1 MQRHIAQSALARYG
15 VAVASVALA
24 VVPALWLRPLALA
37 GAQFLLVAVLITGW
51 VSGLR
56 PALVAWGLATLAFKY
71 YFTPPLDSL
80 MVDVAQ
86 LPRLIVFAVVAVLM
100 ATVSAARRKT
110 EDALKSARDGLE
122 ERVRERTV
130 RFRDLVDSVEGIVW
144 EADATTLQFSFVS
157 DQAERILGY
166 PVERWLSEPTF
177 WKDHLHPDDRERAV
191 PFRER
196 ASGENRDHEFEY
208 RMIAADGRVV
218 WLHGLVTVVVEGGRA
233 TQLRGVM
240 VDITDRKQAETVL
253 RERAGL
259 LDLTHDTV
267 FVRDMND
274 VVTYWNRAAEEFYGW
289 TAEEAVGKVSHH
301 LTQTVFPEPIEHIQA
316 TLLQAGR
323 WEGELVHTRADGTQ
337 AVVASRWSLQRDRH
351 GQPLAILETNNDITS
366 RKQAEAK
373 LRESEQ
379 RYRYVFDA
387 TGVSICEEDF
397 SEVKLAID
405 DLRSRGV
412 RDFRTYFATH
422 PDFVEHALTLVKTVD
437 VNDVFV
443 RLFGARDKDEL
454 LGARH
459 EIMVPESREVFVESL
474 VAVAEGRTSYE
485 AETVVQ
491 RLNGE
496 RLRVLFTMTFPPPP
510 ARLDRVLATLV
521 DVTKGRR
528 AEYLAGHVFETSPDA
543 IYIVGRDYTY
553 RRVNPVFARRWRLPA
568 EEIVGRGMG
577 DLAGKEPFEET
588 YKPNLDRC
596 FAGEEVSFGGWF
608 PTPGGLRY
616 LAATYS
622 PLRPDTERVVAVLAV
637 TRDLTDHVRASE
649 ALQEA
654 QAELAHVTRVMT
666 LGELTA
672 SIAHEVNQPLAAIVA
687 DANASLYWLAASTPD
702 LGRVREALDA
712 IVRDG
717 HRAADVI
724 QRIRQLAT
732 KTSPQKARLEV
743 NDVIRDLVPL
753 IGIEMRSHEVSLRI
767 DLAPALPPVFA
778 DRIQLQQVLIN
789 LVMNGIEAMA
799 SVGGRTRELVI
810 RSQPEEDDH
819 VVVAVQDAGVGFDAR
834 KADQLFNA
842 FYTTKP
848 DGMGMGLSIS
858 RSIIE
863 AHGGR
868 LWATAN
874 PDHGATFHFA
884 LPGLLG
890 LAAEDEP

>member
-1 MQRHIAQSALARYG
+1 MQPHSARSAVTRYG
-15 VAVASVALA
+15 VAVASVTIA
-24 VVPALWLRPLALA
+24 VMPALWLRPLALA
-37 GAQFLLVAVLITGW
+37 GAQFLLVAVLITGL
-51 VSGLR
+51 VSGLG
-56 PALVAWGLATLAFKY
+56 PAMVAWGLATLAFKY

-80 MVDVAQ
+80 NVDVAQ
-86 LPRLIVFAVVAVLM
+86 LPRLIVFASVALLM
-100 ATVSAARRKT
+100 AAVSAARHKA
-110 EDALKSARDGLE
+110 EDGLKSARDGLE
-122 ERVRERTV
+122 QRVRERTA
-130 RFRDLVDSVEGIVW
+130 RFRDLVNSVEGIVW
-144 EADATTLQFSFVS
+144 EADAATFRFSFVS

-166 PVERWLSEPTF
+166 PAERWLAEPTF
-177 WKDHLHPDDRERAV
+177 RKDHLHPDDRERAV

-196 ASGENRDHEFEY
+196 ASGENRGHEFEY

-218 WLHGLVTVVVEGGRA
+218 WLRDLVTVVGDPEHA
-233 TQLRGVM
+233 PQLRGVT
-240 VDITDRKQAETVL
+240 VDITDLKHAETAL

-301 LTQTVFPEPIEHIQA
+301 LTQTIFPEPIEHIQA
-316 TLLQAGR
+316 TLRQAGR
-323 WEGELVHTRADGTQ
+323 WEGELVHTRADGSQ

-351 GQPLAILETNNDITS
+351 GQPLAILETNNDITN

-387 TGVSICEEDF
+387 TGVSICEKDF

-405 DLRSRGV
+405 DLRSRGI
-412 RDFRTYFATH
+412 RDFRNYFATH
-422 PDFVEHALTLVKTVD
+422 PDFVERAIGLVKTVD
-437 VNDVFV
+437 MNDVFV

-454 LGARH
+454 LGAPHR
-459 EIMVPESREVFVESL
+459 IVVPESREVFVEGL
-474 VAVAEGRTSYE
+474 VAIAEGRTSYE
-485 AETVVQ
+485 AETLVQ

-496 RLRVLFTMTFPPPP
+496 RLRVRFTMTFPPPP

-528 AEYLAGHVFETSPDA
+528 AEYLAGYVFETSPDA
-543 IYIVGRDYTY
+543 MYIVGRDYTY
-553 RRVNPVFARRWRLPA
+553 RRVNPVFARRWGMPA
-568 EEIVGRGMG
+568 EEIVGMRMG

-608 PTPGGLRY
+608 PTPDGRRY
-616 LAATYS
+616 LVATYS
-622 PLRPDTERVVAVLAV
+622 PLRPDSERVEAALAV
-637 TRDLTDHVRASE
+637 TRDLTDRVRASE
-649 ALQEA
+649 ALQET

-687 DANASLYWLAASTPD
+687 DANASLNWLAASPPA
-702 LGRVREALDA
+702 LGSVREALDA
-712 IVRDG
+712 IVKDG

-732 KTSPQKARLEV
+732 KTSPQKARLDV
-743 NDVIRDLVPL
+743 NDVIRDVVPL
-753 IGIEMRSHEVSLRI
+753 IGTEVRAHDVSLRI
-767 DLAPALPPVFA
+767 DLAPELPPVLA

-799 SVGGRTRELVI
+799 SIGGRPRDLVV
-810 RSQPEEDDH
+810 RSQLGDEDQ
-819 VVVAVQDAGVGFDAR
+819 VMVSVRDAGVGIDTQ
-834 KADQLFNA
+834 KIDQLFSA

-863 AHGGR
+863 THGGR
-868 LWATAN
+868 LWATPNA
-874 PDHGATFHFA
+874 DHGATFHFA
-884 LPGLLG
+884 LPRM
-890 LAAEDEP
+890 

>member
-1 MQRHIAQSALARYG
+1 MQRHIARSAVTRYG
-15 VAVASVALA
+15 IAVASVMIA
-24 VVPALWLRPLALA
+24 VMPALWLRPLALA
-37 GAQFLLVAVLITGW
+37 GAQFLLVAVLITGL
-51 VSGLR
+51 VGGLG
-56 PALVAWGLATLAFKY
+56 PALVAWILATLAFKY

-80 MVDVAQ
+80 NVDVAQ
-86 LPRLIVFAVVAVLM
+86 LPRLIVFASVSLLM
-100 ATVSAARRKT
+100 AAVSAARRKA
-110 EDALKSARDGLE
+110 EDGLNSARDGLE
-122 ERVRERTV
+122 QRVRERTA
-130 RFRDLVDSVEGIVW
+130 RFRDLVNSVEGIVW

-177 WKDHLHPDDRERAV
+177 WRDHLHPDDRETAV

-196 ASGENRDHEFEY
+196 TSGENRGHEFEY
-208 RMIAADGRVV
+208 RMIAASGRVV
-218 WLHGLVTVVVEGGRA
+218 WLRDLVTVAGDGEHA
-233 TQLRGVM
+233 TQLRGVT
-240 VDITDRKQAETVL
+240 VDITDLKHAETAL

-289 TAEEAVGKVSHH
+289 TAVEAVGKVSHH
-301 LTQTVFPEPIEHIQA
+301 LTQTIFPEPIEHIQA

-323 WEGELVHTRADGTQ
+323 WEGELVHTRADGSQ

-351 GQPLAILETNNDITS
+351 GQPLAILETNNDITN

-387 TGVSICEEDF
+387 TGVSICEKDF

-405 DLRSRGV
+405 DLRSRGI
-412 RDFRTYFATH
+412 RDFRNYFATH
-422 PDFVEHALTLVKTVD
+422 PDFVERAIGLVRTVD
-437 VNDVFV
+437 MNEVFV

-454 LGARH
+454 LGAPHR
-459 EIMVPESREVFVESL
+459 IVVPESREVFVEGL
-474 VAVAEGRTSYE
+474 VAIAEGRTSYE
-485 AETVVQ
+485 AETLVQ

-496 RLRVLFTMTFPPPP
+496 RLRVRFTMTFPPPP

-528 AEYLAGHVFETSPDA
+528 AEYLAGYVFETSPDA
-543 IYIVGRDYTY
+543 MYIVGRDYTY
-553 RRVNPVFARRWRLPA
+553 RRVNPVFARRWGMPA
-568 EEIVGRGMG
+568 EEIVGMRMG

-608 PTPGGLRY
+608 PTPDGRRY
-616 LAATYS
+616 LVATYS
-622 PLRPDTERVVAVLAV
+622 PLRPDSERVEAALAV
-637 TRDLTDHVRASE
+637 TRDLTDRVRASE

-687 DANASLYWLAASTPD
+687 DANASLNWLAASPPA
-702 LGRVREALDA
+702 LGSVREALDA
-712 IVRDG
+712 IVKDG

-732 KTSPQKARLEV
+732 KTSPQKARLDV
-743 NDVIRDLVPL
+743 NDVIRDVVPL
-753 IGIEMRSHEVSLRI
+753 IGTEVRAHDVSLRI
-767 DLAPALPPVFA
+767 DLAPELPPVLA

-799 SVGGRTRELVI
+799 SIGGRPRELVV
-810 RSQPEEDDH
+810 RSQPGDGDQ
-819 VVVAVQDAGVGFDAR
+819 VMVSVRDAGVGIDTQ
-834 KADQLFNA
+834 KIDQLFSA

-863 AHGGR
+863 THGGR
-868 LWATAN
+868 LWATPNA
-874 PDHGATFHFA
+874 DHGATFHFA
-884 LPGLLG
+884 LPRM
-890 LAAEDEP
+890 

>member
-1 MQRHIAQSALARYG
+1 MQPHSARSAVTRYG
-15 VAVASVALA
+15 VAVASVTIA
-24 VVPALWLRPLALA
+24 VMPALWLRPLALA
-37 GAQFLLVAVLITGW
+37 GAQFLLVAVLITGL
-51 VSGLR
+51 VSGLG
-56 PALVAWGLATLAFKY
+56 PAMVAWGLATLAFKY

-80 MVDVAQ
+80 DVDVAQ
-86 LPRLIVFAVVAVLM
+86 LPRLIVFASVALLM
-100 ATVSAARRKT
+100 AAVSAARHKA
-110 EDALKSARDGLE
+110 EDGLKSARDGLE
-122 ERVRERTV
+122 RRVRERTA
-130 RFRDLVDSVEGIVW
+130 RFRDLVNSVEGIVW
-144 EADATTLQFSFVS
+144 EADAATFRFSFVS

-166 PVERWLSEPTF
+166 PAERWLAEPTF

-196 ASGENRDHEFEY
+196 ASGENRGHEFEY

-218 WLHGLVTVVVEGGRA
+218 WLRDLVTVVGDAEHA
-233 TQLRGVM
+233 PQLRGVT
-240 VDITDRKQAETVL
+240 VDITDLKHAETAL

-301 LTQTVFPEPIEHIQA
+301 LTQTIFPEPIEHIQA
-316 TLLQAGR
+316 TLRQAGR
-323 WEGELVHTRADGTQ
+323 WEGELVHTRADGSQ

-351 GQPLAILETNNDITS
+351 GQPLAILETNNDITN

-387 TGVSICEEDF
+387 TGVSICEKDF

-405 DLRSRGV
+405 DLRSRGI
-412 RDFRTYFATH
+412 RDFRNYFATH
-422 PDFVEHALTLVKTVD
+422 PDFVERAIGLVKTVD
-437 VNDVFV
+437 MNEVFV

-454 LGARH
+454 LGAPHR
-459 EIMVPESREVFVESL
+459 IVVPESREVFVEGL
-474 VAVAEGRTSYE
+474 VAIAEGRTSYE
-485 AETVVQ
+485 AETLVQ

-496 RLRVLFTMTFPPPP
+496 RLRVRFTMTFPPPP

-543 IYIVGRDYTY
+543 MYIVGRDYTY
-553 RRVNPVFARRWRLPA
+553 RRVNPVFARRWGMPA
-568 EEIVGRGMG
+568 EEIVGMRMV

-608 PTPGGLRY
+608 PTPDGRRY
-616 LAATYS
+616 LVATYS
-622 PLRPDTERVVAVLAV
+622 PLRPDSERVEAALAV
-637 TRDLTDHVRASE
+637 TRDLTDRVRASE

-687 DANASLYWLAASTPD
+687 DANASLNWLAASPPA
-702 LGRVREALDA
+702 LGSVREALDA
-712 IVRDG
+712 IVKDG

-732 KTSPQKARLEV
+732 KTSPQKARLDV
-743 NDVIRDLVPL
+743 NDVIRDVVPL
-753 IGIEMRSHEVSLRI
+753 IGTEVRGHEVSLRI
-767 DLAPALPPVFA
+767 DLAPELPPVLA

-799 SVGGRTRELVI
+799 SMGERPRELVV
-810 RSQPEEDDH
+810 RSQPGDEDQ
-819 VVVAVQDAGVGFDAR
+819 VMVSVRDAGVGIDVQ
-834 KADQLFNA
+834 KMDQLFSA

-868 LWATAN
+868 LWATPN
-874 PDHGATFHFA
+874 GDHGATFHFA
-884 LPGLLG
+884 LPRM
-890 LAAEDEP
+890 